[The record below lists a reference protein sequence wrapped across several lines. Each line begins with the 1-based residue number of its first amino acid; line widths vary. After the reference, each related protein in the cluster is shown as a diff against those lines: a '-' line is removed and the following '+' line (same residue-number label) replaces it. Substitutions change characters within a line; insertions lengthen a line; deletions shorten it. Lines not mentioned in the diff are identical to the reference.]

1 MPPCDVAAARR
12 HATPCPEEVVLA
24 LTHREWGPQIFQ
36 ALKLGLHSHGS
47 ITSFFLLF
55 LKF

>member
-36 ALKLGLHSHGS
+36 ALELGLHSHGS